1 MQLPNA
7 GSTCYLGYT
16 VLTMN
21 SMNTPPPAQA
31 PPPAPQQGGYAAPPP
46 SYSFISRAQ
55 HVTDIHR
62 DPSHPGRPLQFLIP
76 GAVLAII
83 ALVVGG
89 LTAYAT
95 FSQHALP
102 QGEGIAIIIPVAI
115 IYIAG
120 VYLFS
125 YGYEMQNTA
134 KAIRLTAIVVVV
146 TVLAVFLIA
155 VLFIVLGALG
165 KGDERGGG
173 KSLGRSASH
182 GAYQAAPLAAA
193 GAGTSGG
200 GMSNLAILPFFIS
213 TGGGRTRT
221 IVNNI
226 TTPITCPNCH
236 QDFVPVK
243 GEELQCPHCHAVLE
257 AHQRPVV
264 CPYCSQAYV
273 PQDTQYKCPN
283 CGAGTPPSLL
293 VDVATPPPPAQ

>member
-1 MQLPNA
+1 
-7 GSTCYLGYT
+7 
-16 VLTMN
+16 
-21 SMNTPPPAQA
+21 MNTTPPASPLPSAA
-31 PPPAPQQGGYAAPPP
+31 PPQGSYAAPPP

-62 DPSHPGRPLQFLIP
+62 DPGHPGRPLQFLIP

-83 ALVVGG
+83 ALVIGG

-95 FSQHALP
+95 FGKQALP
-102 QGEGIAIIIPVAI
+102 QGEGIAILIPVAI

-125 YGYEMQNTA
+125 YGYEMQSTA
-134 KAIRLTAIVVVV
+134 KAIRLTAIIVVI

-155 VLFIVLGALG
+155 VLVVVLGALG
-165 KGDERGGG
+165 KSEGNGGSRRYGGG
-173 KSLGRSASH
+173 GARSAAGS
-182 GAYQAAPLAAA
+182 AVPLAAA
-193 GAGTSGG
+193 GAAPAGS
-200 GMSNLAILPFFIS
+200 GMSNVAILPFFLS

-243 GEELQCPHCHAVLE
+243 GQELQCPHCHAVLE

-264 CPYCSQAYV
+264 CPFCSQAYV

-293 VDVATPPPPAQ
+293 VDVAPPATPPAQ

>member
-1 MQLPNA
+1 
-7 GSTCYLGYT
+7 
-16 VLTMN
+16 
-21 SMNTPPPAQA
+21 MNTPSPSSPPALSL
-31 PPPAPQQGGYAAPPP
+31 PQQAGNAAPPP
-46 SYSFISRAQ
+46 SYSFINRAQ
-55 HVTDIHR
+55 HVTSVHR
-62 DPSHPGRPLQFLIP
+62 DPSHPGRPLRFLIP

-95 FSQHALP
+95 FSQQALP

-115 IYIAG
+115 VYIAG

-125 YGYEMQNTA
+125 YGYEMENTA
-134 KAIRLTAIVVVV
+134 KAIRLTAIVVVIS
-146 TVLAVFLIA
+146 VLAVFLIA
-155 VLFIVLGALG
+155 VLVIVLGALG
-165 KGDERGGG
+165 KGENKVGHGNFTRGVSRKIAG
-173 KSLGRSASH
+173 SAV
-182 GAYQAAPLAAA
+182 PLAAA
-193 GAGTSGG
+193 GSTGSYAGGVP
-200 GMSNLAILPFFIS
+200 NLAFLPFFIS
-213 TGGGRTRT
+213 TGSGRTRT

-257 AHQRPVV
+257 AHQRPIV
-264 CPYCSQAYV
+264 CPFCSQAYV

-293 VDVATPPPPAQ
+293 VDVAPPTPPVQ